1 MININYH
8 SCSQVVIEGPEL
20 NIIREHFSVKNEAA
34 HFQRRM
40 GRFVPSRTY
49 VITNNGKV
57 DVGLVFEIVNF
68 CTDKKIQYTIEE
80 KVISTLIPSLK
91 KEKVNNYNLS
101 LSFRDYQQEII
112 NKCINTGRGTVVL
125 ATAGGKT
132 LTMAGLLEYYYQNF
146 SKNFKCLIIV
156 PDLGLVNQT
165 KGDFKEYKTSYTT
178 SKWTGKNELNLSS
191 NVIVA
196 NLGILQSSKQDISWI
211 EHIDLLIIDEVHKLR

>member
-68 CTDKKIQYTIEE
+68 CTDKKIQYTTMPSIY
-80 KVISTLIPSLK
+80 KVKFTNK
-91 KEKVNNYNLS
+91 
-101 LSFRDYQQEII
+101 II
-112 NKCINTGRGTVVL
+112 W
-125 ATAGGKT
+125 
-132 LTMAGLLEYYYQNF
+132 F
-146 SKNFKCLIIV
+146 FFLIIL
-156 PDLGLVNQT
+156 P
-165 KGDFKEYKTSYTT
+165 FSSY
-178 SKWTGKNELNLSS
+178 
-191 NVIVA
+191 
-196 NLGILQSSKQDISWI
+196 
-211 EHIDLLIIDEVHKLR
+211 

>member
-1 MININYH
+1 MINISYH

-112 NKCINTGRGTVVL
+112 NKCINTG
-125 ATAGGKT
+125 
-132 LTMAGLLEYYYQNF
+132 
-146 SKNFKCLIIV
+146 
-156 PDLGLVNQT
+156 
-165 KGDFKEYKTSYTT
+165 
-178 SKWTGKNELNLSS
+178 
-191 NVIVA
+191 
-196 NLGILQSSKQDISWI
+196 
-211 EHIDLLIIDEVHKLR
+211 